1 MAWPDARRFTGR
13 TLLVPER
20 VAAHSEVKAPIK
32 RLAMTKTLHH
42 RACHLCEAICGL
54 TLETT
59 QADDGSL
66 AITSIKGD
74 ALDTFSRGHI
84 CPKAVAL
91 QDIQNDPDR
100 LHQPMLRV
108 GSEWQPIAWEDA
120 FALVAERLSGI
131 QARHGQNAVAV
142 YQGNPSVHNYGLMT
156 HSNYFLGQ
164 LKTRNRF
171 SATSVDQLPHH
182 LTSHLMYGHGLL
194 LPIPDIDHTD
204 FMLIL
209 GGNPLASNGSIMTV
223 PDVEKRLK
231 AIQARGGKVVVVD
244 PRRSETAAMADQHL
258 FVRPGG
264 DAALLF
270 GVLNT
275 LFAEHLTRD
284 SHLPIEGLDDV
295 RAAIA
300 GFTADA
306 MSRQCAVPAEQI
318 RQLAR
323 DFAAADKAVC
333 YGRMGVSTQAF
344 GTLCHWLVQLINLVT
359 GNLDRVGGAVCTTPA
374 VDLVA
379 STGGGHFNRWQS
391 RVSARPEYG
400 GELPVSALA
409 EEMLTAGEGQIR
421 ALVTVAG
428 NPVLSTPNG
437 RQLEQA
443 LDGLEF
449 MVSIDLYINE
459 TTRYADLIL
468 PSTSALENDHYDT
481 TFNMF
486 AVRNVTRFNRAIL
499 PKPAG
504 ALHDWEIFVGL
515 AKAFAAQTGA
525 ALKPTL
531 PPAQMIDLGLRAGVY
546 GDASA
551 HKLSVERLA
560 DYPHGIDLGP
570 LRPNLAARLKTADGK
585 VQAAPAVIL
594 ADLARFAAQPLPV
607 ADELLLI
614 GRRHVRS
621 NNSWMHNYH
630 RLVKGKPRHQL
641 LMHPDDLSRRQLSDG
656 QRVRV
661 SSRIG
666 MIEVEVVA
674 SLDMMPGVVSLPH
687 GRGHGRPGVQM
698 TIASGQPGASA
709 NDLTDERQ
717 LDELSGNAALNGVPV
732 QVAAA

>member
-1 MAWPDARRFTGR
+1 
-13 TLLVPER
+13 
-20 VAAHSEVKAPIK
+20 
-32 RLAMTKTLHH
+32 MTKTLHY

-54 TLETT
+54 SIETT
-59 QADDGSL
+59 ADADSQV

-74 ALDTFSRGHI
+74 PLDTFSRGHI

-100 LHQPMLRV
+100 LRQPMRRI
-108 GSEWQPIAWEDA
+108 GSQWQPIEWQAA
-120 FALVAERLSGI
+120 FDLVAERLLDI
-131 QARHGQNAVAV
+131 QQRHGQNAVAV

-156 HSNYFLGQ
+156 HSNYFLGL
-164 LKTRNRF
+164 LKTRNRY

-182 LTSHLMYGHGLL
+182 LSSYLMYGHGFL
-194 LPIPDIDHTD
+194 LPIADIDHTD

-244 PRRSETAAMADQHL
+244 PRRSETAAIADQHL

-270 GVLNT
+270 GLLNT
-275 LFAEHLTRD
+275 LFEEGLTRD
-284 SHLPIEGLDDV
+284 SHLPVDGLDQV
-295 RAAIA
+295 RAAIGDFNA
-300 GFTADA
+300 EA
-306 MSRQCAVPAEQI
+306 MSPRCGVPAEHI

-333 YGRMGVSTQAF
+333 YGRMGISTQQF

-359 GNLDRVGGAVCTTPA
+359 GNLDRVGGALCTEPA

-379 STGGGHFNRWQS
+379 STAGGHFNQWQS
-391 RVSARPEYG
+391 RVSGLPEYA
-400 GELPVSALA
+400 GELPVAALA
-409 EEMLTAGEGQIR
+409 EEMLSPGEGQVR

-437 RQLEQA
+437 RRLDQGLE
-443 LDGLEF
+443 GLEF
-449 MVSIDLYINE
+449 MLSIDLYINE
-459 TTRYADLIL
+459 TTRHADLIL

-486 AVRNVTRFNRAIL
+486 AVRNVSRFNQAIL
-499 PKPAG
+499 EKPEG

-515 AKAFAAQTGA
+515 AQAFASKAGRE
-525 ALKPTL
+525 LKPTMA
-531 PPAQMIDLGLRAGVY
+531 PAQMIDRGLRAGLY
-546 GDASA
+546 GDSSE
-551 HKLSVERLA
+551 HQLSLA
-560 DYPHGIDLGP
+560 TLVQHPHGVDLGA
-570 LRPNLAARLKTADGK
+570 LKPNLAPRLKTANGRI
-585 VQAAPAVIL
+585 QAAPPIIM
-594 ADLARFAAQPLPV
+594 ADLSRFAA
-607 ADELLLI
+607 ADEPRVGELMLI

-641 LMHPDDLSRRQLSDG
+641 LMHPEDLASRGLSDG
-656 QRVRV
+656 QQVRV
-661 SSRIG
+661 SSRVG
-666 MIEVEVVA
+666 EIEVQVLA
-674 SLDMMPGVVSLPH
+674 SVEMMPGVVSLPH
-687 GRGHGRPGVQM
+687 GWGHGRPGVQM
-698 TIASGQPGASA
+698 EIARNQPGASA
-709 NDLTDERQ
+709 NDLTDERE
-717 LDELSGNAALNGVPV
+717 LDSLSGNAVLNGVSV

>member
-1 MAWPDARRFTGR
+1 
-13 TLLVPER
+13 
-20 VAAHSEVKAPIK
+20 
-32 RLAMTKTLHH
+32 MTKTLHH

-74 ALDTFSRGHI
+74 PQDTFSRGHI

-156 HSNYFLGQ
+156 HSNYFLGL

-275 LFAEHLTRD
+275 LFTENLTRA
-284 SHLPIEGLDDV
+284 SHLPVEGLEDV
-295 RAAIA
+295 RQAIV
-300 GFTADA
+300 GFTADS

-359 GNLDRVGGAVCTTPA
+359 GNLDRVGGALCTTPA

-391 RVSARPEYG
+391 RVSGRPEYG

-409 EEMLTAGEGQIR
+409 EEMLTGGEGQIR

-486 AVRNVTRFNRAIL
+486 AVRNISRFNRAIL
-499 PKPAG
+499 PKPEG

-515 AKAFAAQTGA
+515 AQAFAIQTGVV
-525 ALKPTL
+525 LKPTMA
-531 PPAQMIDLGLRAGVY
+531 PAQMIDFGLRAGVY
-546 GDASA
+546 GDASD
-551 HKLSVERLA
+551 HKLSVAMLA
-560 DYPHGIDLGP
+560 EHPHGVDLGP
-570 LRPNLAARLKTADGK
+570 LKPNLAARLKTTNGQ

-594 ADLARFAAQPLPV
+594 ADLARFAAQPVPM

-641 LMHPDDLSRRQLSDG
+641 LMHPEDLARRQLSDG

-666 MIEVEVVA
+666 MIEVEVLA

-687 GRGHGRPGVQM
+687 GWGHGRPGVQM

>member
-1 MAWPDARRFTGR
+1 
-13 TLLVPER
+13 
-20 VAAHSEVKAPIK
+20 
-32 RLAMTKTLHH
+32 MTKTLHH

-59 QADDGSL
+59 QAEDGSL

-74 ALDTFSRGHI
+74 PLDTFSRGHI

-120 FALVAERLSGI
+120 FALVAEKLAGI
-131 QARHGQNAVAV
+131 QARYGQNSVAV

-156 HSNYFLGQ
+156 HSNYFLGL

-182 LTSHLMYGHGLL
+182 LSSHLMYGHGLL

-244 PRRSETAAMADQHL
+244 PRRSETAAIADQHL

-270 GVLNT
+270 GLLNT
-275 LFAEHLTRD
+275 LFAENLTRA
-284 SHLPIEGLDDV
+284 SHLPVDGLDDV
-295 RAAIA
+295 RRAIA
-300 GFTADA
+300 GFTAEA
-306 MSRQCAVPAEQI
+306 MSRQCALPAEQI

-323 DFAAADKAVC
+323 DFAAADRAVC

-359 GNLDRVGGAVCTTPA
+359 GNLDRPGGALCTTPA

-379 STGGGHFNRWQS
+379 STSGGHFNRWQS
-391 RVSARPEYG
+391 RVSGRPEYG

-409 EEMLTAGEGQIR
+409 EEMLTEGEGQIR

-449 MVSIDLYINE
+449 MVSVDLYINE

-486 AVRNVTRFNRAIL
+486 AVRNVSRFNRAIL
-499 PKPAG
+499 PKPDG

-515 AKAFAAQTGA
+515 AKAFAAHTGV

-531 PPAQMIDLGLRAGVY
+531 PPAQMIDFGLRAGVY
-546 GDASA
+546 GDASS
-551 HKLSVERLA
+551 HQLSVAMLA
-560 DYPHGIDLGP
+560 EYPHGVDLGP
-570 LRPNLAARLKTADGK
+570 LTPNLAARLKTANGR

-594 ADLARFAAQPLPV
+594 ADLARFAAQPLPP

-641 LMHPDDLSRRQLSDG
+641 LMHPEDLARRQLSDG
-656 QRVRV
+656 QRVKV

-666 MIEVEVVA
+666 MIEVEVAA

-687 GRGHGRPGVQM
+687 GWGHGRPGVQM
-698 TIASGQPGASA
+698 TIASRQPGASA

-732 QVAAA
+732 HVAAA

>member
-1 MAWPDARRFTGR
+1 MLAPIE
-13 TLLVPER
+13 VP
-20 VAAHSEVKAPIK
+20 AHSQPKAPIK

-59 QADDGSL
+59 RNDDGRL

-74 ALDTFSRGHI
+74 PQDTFSRGHI

-108 GSEWQPIAWEDA
+108 GSEWQPIPWEEA
-120 FALVAERLSGI
+120 FALVAERLADI
-131 QARHGQNAVAV
+131 QTRHGQNAVAV

-244 PRRSETAAMADQHL
+244 PRRSETAAIADQHL

-275 LFAEHLTRD
+275 LFTENLTRV
-284 SHLPIEGLDDV
+284 SHLPVEGLDEV
-295 RAAIA
+295 RRAVS
-300 GFTADA
+300 GFTAEA
-306 MSRQCAVPAEQI
+306 MSRQCAVPVAQI

-359 GNLDRVGGAVCTTPA
+359 GNLDRMGGALCTSPA

-391 RVSARPEYG
+391 RVSGRPEYG

-409 EEMLTAGEGQIR
+409 EEMLTEGDGQIR

-449 MVSIDLYINE
+449 MVSVDLYINE

-499 PKPAG
+499 PKPEG

-515 AKAFAAQTGA
+515 AQAFAAKTGA
-525 ALKPTL
+525 ALKPTM
-531 PPAQMIDLGLRAGVY
+531 PPAQMIDYGLRAGAY
-546 GDASA
+546 GDASSY
-551 HKLSVERLA
+551 KLSLAMLA
-560 DYPHGIDLGP
+560 DHPHGVDLGP
-570 LRPNLAARLKTADGK
+570 LRPNLAERLKTANGK

-594 ADLARFAAQPLPV
+594 ADLARFAAQPAPM

-641 LMHPDDLSRRQLSDG
+641 HMHPDDLAQRQLSDG

-674 SLDMMPGVVSLPH
+674 SQDMMPGVVSLPH
-687 GRGHGRPGVQM
+687 GWGHGRPGVRM
-698 TIASGQPGASA
+698 SIASEQPGASA

-732 QVAAA
+732 QVAVA

>member
-1 MAWPDARRFTGR
+1 
-13 TLLVPER
+13 
-20 VAAHSEVKAPIK
+20 
-32 RLAMTKTLHH
+32 MTKTLHH

-59 QADDGSL
+59 RNDDGRL

-74 ALDTFSRGHI
+74 PQDTFSRGHI

-108 GSEWQPIAWEDA
+108 GSEWQPIPWEEA
-120 FALVAERLSGI
+120 FALVAERLADI
-131 QARHGQNAVAV
+131 QTRHGQNAVAV

-244 PRRSETAAMADQHL
+244 PRRSETAAIADQHL

-275 LFAEHLTRD
+275 LFTENLTRV
-284 SHLPIEGLDDV
+284 SHLPVEGLDEV
-295 RAAIA
+295 RCAVS
-300 GFTADA
+300 GFTAEA
-306 MSRQCAVPAEQI
+306 MSRQCAVPAAQI

-359 GNLDRVGGAVCTTPA
+359 GNLDRVGGALCTSPA

-391 RVSARPEYG
+391 RVSGRPEYG

-409 EEMLTAGEGQIR
+409 EEMLTEGDGQIR

-449 MVSIDLYINE
+449 MVSVDLYINE

-499 PKPAG
+499 PKPEG

-515 AKAFAAQTGA
+515 AQAFAAKTGA
-525 ALKPTL
+525 ALKPTM
-531 PPAQMIDLGLRAGVY
+531 PPAQMIDYGLRAGTY
-546 GDASA
+546 GDASSY
-551 HKLSVERLA
+551 KLSLAMLA
-560 DYPHGIDLGP
+560 DHPHGVDLGP
-570 LRPNLAARLKTADGK
+570 LRPNLAERLKTANGK

-594 ADLARFAAQPLPV
+594 ADLARFAAQPAPM

-641 LMHPDDLSRRQLSDG
+641 HMHPDDLAQRQLSDG

-674 SLDMMPGVVSLPH
+674 SQDMMPGVVSLPH
-687 GRGHGRPGVQM
+687 GWGHGRPGVRM
-698 TIASGQPGASA
+698 SIASEQPGASA

>member
-1 MAWPDARRFTGR
+1 
-13 TLLVPER
+13 
-20 VAAHSEVKAPIK
+20 
-32 RLAMTKTLHH
+32 MTKTLHH

-59 QADDGSL
+59 ETDGQGL

-100 LHQPMLRV
+100 LRQPMQRI
-108 GSEWQPIAWEDA
+108 GNEWHPIAWDDA
-120 FALVAERLSGI
+120 FALVAARLADI

-156 HSNYFLGQ
+156 HSNYFLGL
-164 LKTRNRF
+164 LKTRSRF

-244 PRRSETAAMADQHL
+244 PRRSETAAIADQHV

-270 GVLNT
+270 GLLNT
-275 LFAEHLTRD
+275 LFSEGLTRD
-284 SHLPIEGLDDV
+284 SHLPVDGLDEV
-295 RAAIA
+295 RAAVA
-300 GFTADA
+300 AFTAEA
-306 MSRQCAVPAEQI
+306 MSPLCAVPAAQI

-323 DFAAADKAVC
+323 DFAAAPSAVC

-344 GTLCHWLVQLINLVT
+344 GTLCHWLIQVINLVT
-359 GNLDRVGGAVCTTPA
+359 GNLDRVGGALCTEPA

-379 STGGGHFNRWQS
+379 TTSGGHFNRWQS
-391 RVSARPEYG
+391 RVSGRPEYA

-409 EEMLTAGEGQIR
+409 EEMLTEGEGQIR

-449 MVSIDLYINE
+449 MVSVDLYINE

-481 TFNMF
+481 TFNLF

-499 PKPAG
+499 PKPEG

-515 AKAFAAQTGA
+515 AKAFAAHTGKE
-525 ALKPTL
+525 LKPTM
-531 PPAQMIDLGLRAGVY
+531 PPAQMIDLGLRSGAY
-546 GDASA
+546 GDASP
-551 HKLSVERLA
+551 HKLSLA
-560 DYPHGIDLGP
+560 TLFDHPHGIDLGA
-570 LRPNLAARLKTADGK
+570 LKPNLAPRLKTENQR

-594 ADLARFAAQPLPV
+594 ADLARFAALQAPEP
-607 ADELLLI
+607 DELLMI

-621 NNSWMHNYH
+621 NNSWMHNFH

-641 LMHPDDLSRRQLSDG
+641 LMHPDDLASRGLADG
-656 QRVRV
+656 QRVTV
-661 SSRIG
+661 SSRVG
-666 MIEVEVVA
+666 AIEVEVLG
-674 SLDMMPGVVSLPH
+674 SLDMMKGVVSLPH
-687 GRGHGRPGVQM
+687 GWGHARPGVQM
-698 TIASGQPGASA
+698 TIASGQPGSSA
-709 NDLTDERQ
+709 NDLTDDCQ

-732 QVAAA
+732 KVAAA

>member
-1 MAWPDARRFTGR
+1 MTR
-13 TLLVPER
+13 TE
-20 VAAHSEVKAPIK
+20 
-32 RLAMTKTLHH
+32 HH

-54 TLETT
+54 TIETT
-59 QADDGSL
+59 L
-66 AITSIKGD
+66 APDATRRITSIKGD
-74 ALDTFSRGHI
+74 PLDNFSRGHI

-91 QDIQNDPDR
+91 QDIQTDPDR
-100 LHQPMLRV
+100 LRQPMLR
-108 GSEWQPIAWEDA
+108 SDDQWQPIAWQDA
-120 FALVAERLSGI
+120 FDLVAERLAAL
-131 QARHGQNAVAV
+131 QQREGQNAVAV

-156 HSNYFLGQ
+156 HSNYFLGL

-182 LTSHLMYGHGLL
+182 LTSFLMYGHGML

-231 AIQARGGKVVVVD
+231 AIQKRGGKVVVVD
-244 PRRSETAAMADQHL
+244 PRRSETAAIADQHL

-270 GVLNT
+270 GLLHT
-275 LFAEHLTRD
+275 LFDEGLARG
-284 SHLPIEGLDDV
+284 SHLPVDGLDQV
-295 RAAIA
+295 RAGISDFSAE
-300 GFTADA
+300 A
-306 MSRQCAVPAEQI
+306 MSPRCGITAQEI

-333 YGRMGVSTQAF
+333 YGRMGISTQAF

-359 GNLDRVGGAVCTTPA
+359 GNLDRVGGVLCTQPA
-374 VDLVA
+374 VDIVG
-379 STGGGHFNRWQS
+379 STSGGHFNRWQS
-391 RVSARPEYG
+391 RVSGLPEYS

-409 EEMLTAGEGQIR
+409 EEMLHEGEGRVR

-437 RQLEQA
+437 RQLEKA
-443 LDGLEF
+443 LEGLEF

-481 TFNMF
+481 TFNTL
-486 AVRNVTRFNRAIL
+486 AVRNVTRFNRAIFD
-499 PKPAG
+499 KPEG

-515 AKAFAAQTGA
+515 AKAFAAKTQKD
-525 ALKPTL
+525 LKPTL
-531 PPAQMIDLGLRAGVY
+531 SPAQMIDHGLRNGRY

-551 HKLSVERLA
+551 HKLSLA
-560 DYPHGIDLGP
+560 TLDNHPHGLDLGALQP
-570 LRPNLAARLKTADGK
+570 SLSERLKTVNGH
-585 VQAAPAVIL
+585 VQAAPDVIM
-594 ADLARFAAQPLPV
+594 ADLARFRAAFEPQS
-607 ADELLLI
+607 DQLLLI

-641 LMHPDDLSRRQLSDG
+641 LMHPDDLSSRGLSDG
-656 QRVRV
+656 QQVRV
-661 SSRIG
+661 SSRVG
-666 MIEVEVVA
+666 MIEVEVVG
-674 SLDMMPGVVSLPH
+674 SLDMMRGVVSLPH
-687 GRGHGRPGVQM
+687 GWGHARAGVRMEIAQSQPGV
-698 TIASGQPGASA
+698 SA

-717 LDELSGNAALNGVPV
+717 LDALSGNAALNGVPV
-732 QVAAA
+732 QVAAC

>member
-1 MAWPDARRFTGR
+1 
-13 TLLVPER
+13 
-20 VAAHSEVKAPIK
+20 
-32 RLAMTKTLHH
+32 MTKTLHH

-54 TLETT
+54 SIETET
-59 QADDGSL
+59 QPDGSQQIL
-66 AITSIKGD
+66 SIKGD
-74 ALDTFSRGHI
+74 AQDSFSNGHI

-91 QDIQNDPDR
+91 QDIQHDPDR
-100 LHQPMLRV
+100 IRQPMRRV
-108 GSEWQPIAWEDA
+108 GSEWQAIEWDEA
-120 FALVAERLSGI
+120 FALVADRLADI

-164 LKTRNRF
+164 LKTRNRY

-194 LPIPDIDHTD
+194 IPIPDIDHTD

-223 PDVEKRLK
+223 PNVEKRLK
-231 AIQARGGKVVVVD
+231 AIKARGGKVVVVD
-244 PRRSETAAMADQHL
+244 PRRSETASIADQHI
-258 FVRPGG
+258 FVRPGQ

-275 LFAEHLTRD
+275 LFEEGLTRT
-284 SHLPIEGLDDV
+284 SHLPIDGVDEV
-295 RAAIA
+295 RKAVAA
-300 GFTADA
+300 FTAEA
-306 MSRQCAVPAEQI
+306 MSARCGVPAETI

-333 YGRMGVSTQAF
+333 YGRMGVSTQVF
-344 GTLCHWLVQLINLVT
+344 GTLCQWVVQLINLVT
-359 GNLDRVGGAVCTTPA
+359 GNLDRVGGVLCTEPA

-379 STGGGHFNRWQS
+379 TTSGGHFNRWQS
-391 RVSARPEYG
+391 RVSGLPEYA

-409 EEMLTAGEGQIR
+409 EEMLTPGEGQIR

-449 MVSIDLYINE
+449 MLCIDFYINE

-468 PSTSALENDHYDT
+468 PPTAPLEHDHYDT
-481 TFNMF
+481 TFNVF
-486 AVRNVTRFNRAIL
+486 AVRNVTRFNEPVLA
-499 PKPAG
+499 KPAG

-515 AKAFAAQTGA
+515 AKAFAAKTDA
-525 ALKPTL
+525 VLKPTMEPSQL
-531 PPAQMIDLGLRAGVY
+531 IDMGLRFGLY
-546 GDASA
+546 GEKSE
-551 HKLSVERLA
+551 HQLSVAKLREH
-560 DYPHGIDLGP
+560 PHGIDLGA
-570 LRPNLAARLKTADGK
+570 LKPNLLERLKTPSK
-585 VQAAPAVIL
+585 TVQAAPDIL
-594 ADLARFAAQPLPV
+594 LGDLARFAAQPAPK
-607 ADELLLI
+607 ADELVLI

-641 LMHPDDLSRRQLSDG
+641 LMNPQDMASRALTDG
-656 QRVRV
+656 QLVSVRSRVGV
-661 SSRIG
+661 
-666 MIEVEVVA
+666 IEVEAVG
-674 SLDMMPGVVSLPH
+674 SDEMMQGVVSLPH
-687 GRGHGRPGVQM
+687 GWGHGRPGVQM
-698 TIASGQPGASA
+698 AIASAQPGASA

-717 LDELSGNAALNGVPV
+717 LDVLSGNAALNGVPV
-732 QVAAA
+732 VVAAA

>member
-1 MAWPDARRFTGR
+1 
-13 TLLVPER
+13 
-20 VAAHSEVKAPIK
+20 
-32 RLAMTKTLHH
+32 MTKTLHH

-59 QADDGSL
+59 ETEGQGL

-74 ALDTFSRGHI
+74 PLDSFSRGHI

-100 LHQPMLRV
+100 LRQPMQRV
-108 GSEWQPIAWEDA
+108 GGEWQPIAWDDA
-120 FALVAERLSGI
+120 FALVAERLAAI
-131 QARHGQNAVAV
+131 QERHGQNAVGV

-156 HSNYFLGQ
+156 HSNYFLGL
-164 LKTRNRF
+164 LKTRSRF

-244 PRRSETAAMADQHL
+244 PRRSETAAIADQHV

-270 GVLNT
+270 GLLNT
-275 LFAEHLTRD
+275 LFSEGLSRD
-284 SHLPIEGLDDV
+284 SHLPVDGLEEV
-295 RAAIA
+295 RQAVA
-300 GFTADA
+300 GFTAEV
-306 MSRQCAVPAEQI
+306 MSPLCAVPAPQI

-323 DFAAADKAVC
+323 DFAAAPSAVC

-344 GTLCHWLVQLINLVT
+344 GTLCHWLIQVINLVT
-359 GNLDRVGGAVCTTPA
+359 GNLDRVGGALCTEPA

-379 STGGGHFNRWQS
+379 TTSGGHFNRWQS
-391 RVSARPEYG
+391 RVSGRPEYA
-400 GELPVSALA
+400 GELPVSTLA
-409 EEMLTAGEGQIR
+409 EEMLTEGDGQIR

-481 TFNMF
+481 TFNLF
-486 AVRNVTRFNRAIL
+486 AVRNVSRFNRAIL
-499 PKPAG
+499 PKPEG

-515 AKAFAAQTGA
+515 AKAFAARTGKE
-525 ALKPTL
+525 LKATM
-531 PPAQMIDLGLRAGVY
+531 PPAQMIDFGLRAGRY
-546 GDASA
+546 GDASP
-551 HKLSVERLA
+551 HKLSLA
-560 DYPHGIDLGP
+560 TLFDHPHGIDLGA
-570 LRPNLAARLKTADGK
+570 LKPNLTTRLKTENGR

-594 ADLARFAAQPLPV
+594 ADLARFAALRAP
-607 ADELLLI
+607 ASDELLMI

-621 NNSWMHNYH
+621 NNSWMHNFH

-641 LMHPDDLSRRQLSDG
+641 LMHPEDLASRGLVDG
-656 QRVRV
+656 QRVQV
-661 SSRIG
+661 SSRVG
-666 MIEVEVVA
+666 VIEVEVQG
-674 SLDMMPGVVSLPH
+674 SLDMMKGVVSLPH
-687 GRGHGRPGVQM
+687 GWGHARPGVQM
-698 TIASGQPGASA
+698 TIASSQPGSSA
-709 NDLTDERQ
+709 NDLTDECQ

-732 QVAAA
+732 KVAAA

>member
-1 MAWPDARRFTGR
+1 
-13 TLLVPER
+13 
-20 VAAHSEVKAPIK
+20 
-32 RLAMTKTLHH
+32 MTKTLNH

-54 TLETT
+54 TIETT
-59 QADDGSL
+59 ASDNADL
-66 AITSIKGD
+66 QITSIKGD
-74 ALDTFSRGHI
+74 PLDSFSRGHI

-100 LHQPMLRV
+100 LRQPMQRV
-108 GSEWQPIAWEDA
+108 GNEWQAIGWDEA
-120 FALVAERLSGI
+120 FVLVAERLATI
-131 QARHGQNAVAV
+131 QERHGQNAVAV

-156 HSNYFLGQ
+156 HSNYFLGL
-164 LKTRNRF
+164 LKSRNRF

-209 GGNPLASNGSIMTV
+209 GANPLASNGSIMTV

-244 PRRSETAAMADQHL
+244 PRRSETAAMADQHV

-275 LFAEHLTRD
+275 LFSEGLSRD
-284 SHLPIEGLDDV
+284 SHLPVDGLDQV
-295 RAAIA
+295 RQAIA
-300 GFTADA
+300 PFDAEA
-306 MSRQCAVPAEQI
+306 MSPLCAVPAEQI

-323 DFAAADKAVC
+323 DFAAAPTAVC

-359 GNLDRVGGAVCTTPA
+359 GNLDRVGGALCTEPA

-379 STGGGHFNRWQS
+379 STSGGHFNLWQS
-391 RVSARPEYG
+391 RVSGRPEYA

-409 EEMLTAGEGQIR
+409 EEMLTGGEGQIR
-421 ALVTVAG
+421 ALITVAG

-486 AVRNVTRFNRAIL
+486 AVRNVSRFNRAIL
-499 PKPAG
+499 PKPEG

-515 AKAFAAQTGA
+515 AKAFAARTGKE
-525 ALKPTL
+525 LKPTL
-531 PPAQMIDLGLRAGVY
+531 PPAQMIDFALRAGRY
-546 GDASA
+546 GDASE
-551 HKLSVERLA
+551 HKLSVTSLF
-560 DYPHGIDLGP
+560 DHPHGVDLGA
-570 LRPNLAARLKTADGK
+570 LKANLGPRLKTPNQH
-585 VQAAPAVIL
+585 VQAAPAAIL
-594 ADLARFAAQPLPV
+594 ADLQRFAALQAPA
-607 ADELLLI
+607 ADELLMI

-641 LMHPDDLSRRQLSDG
+641 LMHPDDLAQRGLSDG

-661 SSRIG
+661 SSRVG
-666 MIEVEVVA
+666 EIEVEVLG
-674 SLDMMPGVVSLPH
+674 SPEMMRGVVSLPH
-687 GRGHGRPGVQM
+687 GWGHARPGVQM
-698 TIASGQPGASA
+698 GIATAQPGSSA

-732 QVAAA
+732 TVAAA